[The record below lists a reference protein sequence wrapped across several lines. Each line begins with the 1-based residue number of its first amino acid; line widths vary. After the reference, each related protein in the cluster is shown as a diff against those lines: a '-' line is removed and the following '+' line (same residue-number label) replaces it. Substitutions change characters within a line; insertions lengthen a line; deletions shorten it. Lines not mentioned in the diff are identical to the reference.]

1 MFDTLKIHPDTIRAL
16 KETFGYERLSKPQ
29 VVYMPLM
36 LREDKPDVFVKAGTG
51 SGKTLGF
58 LIPVIEALIQHGRP
72 GKVGALILSPVKD
85 LARQTSVEATKLLTF
100 HTGLRAGVVVGGE
113 EMRRDLQMLKDP
125 PAILVATPGRLL
137 DLLSNPEVARNFAV
151 QTVILDEADRLLDP
165 GFAPDVKK
173 ILRTMPG
180 VDNRRTL
187 LFTATVTDEI
197 GFVPADTYQ
206 QRVGR
211 TGRAGAA
218 GQAVILLGR
227 DEAKGLDKLKA
238 VAPALEVVQAQPVLE
253 AERKAL
259 ALPPAQQKE
268 AEAAFRGLLG
278 SNKSHAKAL
287 GLAPQGIVD
296 AVAARLL
303 GMGMAKVPHISDA
316 TLKKMG
322 LTGVS
327 FDTDAI
333 KAREIEIDLTW
344 THDNT
349 RPTERGDVDH
359 VAGEELQVL

>member
-1 MFDTLKIHPDTIRAL
+1 
-16 KETFGYERLSKPQ
+16 
-29 VVYMPLM
+29 
-36 LREDKPDVFVKAGTG
+36 
-51 SGKTLGF
+51 
-58 LIPVIEALIQHGRP
+58 
-72 GKVGALILSPVKD
+72 
-85 LARQTSVEATKLLTF
+85 
-100 HTGLRAGVVVGGE
+100 
-113 EMRRDLQMLKDP
+113 MRRDLQMLKDP

-187 LFTATVTDEI
+187 LFTATVTDEVRAVAKNFMRPGYEYIDAPEHAGHANIMQSALLCGPSDVHVELARTLKSHASLVNRPKVMVFFPSTALLDLYYAVFKAHPDPAWSTLYALYGKMEPSKRVRAESAFRESGGVLFGSDAVGRGMDFKGVTLVVQI

-238 VAPALEVVQAQPVLE
+238 AAPALEVLQAQPVLE

-278 SNKSHAKAL
+278 ANKSHAKAL

-333 KAREIEIDLTW
+333 KAR
-344 THDNT
+344 
-349 RPTERGDVDH
+349 
-359 VAGEELQVL
+359 VAA